1 MMQFNTPAEWNGVFP
16 RVNALAVDDNGYIYN
31 AASRRAPLGR
41 FEYERN
47 EVYGA
52 DYNNYMRRPIAYIVR
67 KADHM
72 ELYANSGRP
81 SPVPFLYIRAG
92 RCYTSGEWHRLF
104 GGSGSGNVGSGS
116 GNNISRG
123 GNVGSGRSGNVGSR
137 STVGSLSSV
146 SNVGNGS
153 SAGKAG
159 VGSGAAKSSGAK
171 QTENKTAGTAI
182 GFIVFAYIMIVIITR
197 MTNNPT
203 LQSFLDTTVLM
214 PGLYVAAA
222 IAGAVLY
229 DKRTWL
235 KLADF
240 SLPADVAAQC
250 KRSAHGRA
258 LLGALAVLACWI
270 PSVKLLGV
278 FVFSFSKLFLPSL
291 LVAYIFIY
299 FLQRNILL
307 LERSSGR
314 TA

>member
-1 MMQFNTPAEWNGVFP
+1 MMQFNTPAEWNGVFS

-31 AASRRAPLGR
+31 AATRRAPIGR

-52 DYNNYMRRPIAYIVR
+52 DYNNYMRRPIAYIVH

-104 GGSGSGNVGSGS
+104 VGSGNVSSGSGS
-116 GNNISRG
+116 N
-123 GNVGSGRSGNVGSR
+123 
-137 STVGSLSSV
+137 
-146 SNVGNGS
+146 
-153 SAGKAG
+153 

-182 GFIVFAYIMIVIITR
+182 GFIVFAYILIVIITR

-240 SLPADVAAQC
+240 SLPAAVMAQC

-270 PSVKLLGV
+270 PSVNLLGV
-278 FVFSFSKLFLPSL
+278 FVFSFSKFFLPSL
-291 LVAYIFIY
+291 LIAYIFIY

-307 LERSSGR
+307 LERSNGR